1 MGSCS
6 RFKILQNTPSSE
18 TLILEEKESVT
29 SDERVLRNLQNVGS
43 FDIIHIVESVLS
55 EAKEGQ

>member
-1 MGSCS
+1 MVEWGPDQGLKFS
-6 RFKILQNTPSSE
+6 KIPPSSE

-43 FDIIHIVESVLS
+43 FDIIHIV
-55 EAKEGQ
+55 